1 MPFLQYV
8 VCNWETEGVSHEGK
22 VEGSIFLIEG
32 ENQQKG
38 EAQNFGYEWED
49 PPLIAPLVGNLYPTH
64 KDYIE
69 ECAWTVVILKKV
81 RESIFLKQHI
91 YGL

>member
-1 MPFLQYV
+1 M
-8 VCNWETEGVSHEGK
+8 SHEGK

-49 PPLIAPLVGNLYPTH
+49 PPLIDPLVGNLYPTH

-69 ECAWTVVILKKV
+69 ECAWFAYCSNFEKSEREYFFKATHLRIVKLKVQK
-81 RESIFLKQHI
+81 R
-91 YGL
+91 